1 MLKKGIYMGF
11 YDFFRKDER
20 RSEVKQYSEL
30 FTTLKNEFP
39 SVDEDKLMI
48 ASCIAGLF
56 ARVAYVDFDLDSKE
70 LKKMQALIK
79 TWKFQGIDAETISQI
94 AISHIKEMAGLENH
108 LYVKPLNSLLDK
120 DERFNTV
127 KALFLIAA
135 SDGSVDNV
143 ESEEIRLINK
153 GLELSNQH
161 FIVARAEV
169 SEYLR
174 TLK

>member
-1 MLKKGIYMGF
+1 MGF
-11 YDFFRKDER
+11 YDFFKTDEQ

-30 FTTLKNEFP
+30 FDSLKKEFP
-39 SVDEDKLMI
+39 TEEEDKLLA

-56 ARVAYVDFDLDSKE
+56 ARVAFVDFDLDSAE
-70 LKKMQALIK
+70 LKKIQSLIK
-79 TWKFQGIDAETISQI
+79 QWKFPNLDSETVSRI
-94 AISHIKEMAGLENH
+94 AIDHIKEMAGLENH
-108 LYVKPLNSLLDK
+108 LYVKPLNKLLDK

-143 ESEEIRLINK
+143 ESEEIRLITK

-169 SEYLR
+169 SQYLKS
-174 TLK
+174 LK